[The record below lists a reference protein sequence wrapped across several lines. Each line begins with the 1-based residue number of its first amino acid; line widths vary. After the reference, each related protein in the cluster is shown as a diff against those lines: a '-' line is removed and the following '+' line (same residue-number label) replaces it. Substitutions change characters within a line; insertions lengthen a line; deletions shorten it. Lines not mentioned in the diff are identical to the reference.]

1 MIFYSSLFNQKT
13 SKKQIKKPT
22 LQDIHSGKCTFI
34 AHLQFIWKWELYTP
48 LTNVLHSS
56 ELDK

>member
-22 LQDIHSGKCTFI
+22 LQDIHFWYMYIYSTFAI
-34 AHLQFIWKWELYTP
+34 HL
-48 LTNVLHSS
+48 NVGAVHT
-56 ELDK
+56 LDKRSPLLRA